1 MNEIVE
7 YKARPRY
14 VSALRWRGMRD
25 AKALRAFVGDKV
37 EIYGNDVFIRLPEGE
52 LRAHP
57 GDYIVSDGKGELRPM
72 QPGLFEAMYETR
84 WHDGMDEPARERVN
98 IALRFQRA
106 LDETLMHLRHKRALH
121 SASEEL
127 TRLRFSVGGEKST
140 ELARWRI
147 ANAAGSLESNEDEA
161 YGRIMALLSI
171 LDEKDAVK
179 D

>member
-1 MNEIVE
+1 MNEIVD

-14 VSALRWRGMRD
+14 VSALRWRGKED
-25 AKALRAFVGDKV
+25 ADALRAFAGDKV

-52 LRAHP
+52 LRAFP
-57 GDYIVSDGKGELRPM
+57 GDYIVSDGRGEFRPM
-72 QPGLFEAMYETR
+72 RPGLFEMMYETR
-84 WHDGMDEPARERVN
+84 WADGMSASMRERAQ
-98 IALRFQRA
+98 IAWRFQKA
-106 LDETLMHLRHKRALH
+106 LDETLIYLRHERALY
-121 SASEEL
+121 SACEEL

-147 ANAAGSLESNEDEA
+147 VNAAGSLESNEDEA